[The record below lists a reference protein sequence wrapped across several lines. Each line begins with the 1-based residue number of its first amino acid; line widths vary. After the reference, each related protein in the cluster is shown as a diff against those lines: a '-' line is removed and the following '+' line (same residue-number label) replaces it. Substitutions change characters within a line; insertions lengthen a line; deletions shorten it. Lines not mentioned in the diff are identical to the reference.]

1 MKKIINNADNFVEES
16 ISGLVKSYP
25 EIYKY
30 SSETNKVLMRSVKG
44 NNKVGLVSGGG
55 SGHLPLF
62 TGYIGKGLLDSCAI
76 GNVFASPSVDEIS
89 TAIKSANS
97 EKGVLCIYGN
107 YGGDVMNFDM
117 ASEMLEME
125 DIKVES
131 VVVADDVAS
140 ASKEEKE
147 KRRGV
152 TGMLYV
158 FKTTGAIAESGADFD
173 EVKKIAI
180 KTNENIRTMG
190 IALTPTI
197 LPQAGKPTFEIGDDE
212 MEIGMGIHGE
222 PGIRRGKLKTAN
234 EITEELS
241 EKLLSDIDL
250 NKGDKV
256 SILINSLGA
265 TPHEELFIVADK
277 FNNILN
283 DNGIINSKSYVGRYA
298 TSMEM
303 AGMSI
308 TILKLDDELEKLLLE
323 EANCPFW
330 YLSLIH
336 I

>member
-30 SSETNKVLMRSVKG
+30 SSETNKVLMRSIKG

-55 SGHLPLF
+55 SGHLALF

-117 ASEMLEME
+117 ASEMLEMD

-173 EVKKIAI
+173 EVKRVAV

-197 LPQAGKPTFEIGDDE
+197 LPQAGKPTFEIGHDE

-330 YLSLIH
+330 Y
-336 I
+336 

>member
-30 SSETNKVLMRSVKG
+30 SSETNKVLMRSLKG
-44 NNKVGLVSGGG
+44 SNKVGLVSGGG

-173 EVKKIAI
+173 EVKRVAV
-180 KTNENIRTMG
+180 KTNGNIRTMG

-308 TILKLDDELEKLLLE
+308 TILKLDDELEKLLLA

-330 YLSLIH
+330 Y
-336 I
+336 

>member
-1 MKKIINNADNFVEES
+1 MLNLKTKEKKIIKKNQIIIFIFNQNNCK
-16 ISGLVKSYP
+16 I
-25 EIYKY
+25 IKY
-30 SSETNKVLMRSVKG
+30 EG
-44 NNKVGLVSGGG
+44 NNKYKIENYDGCIYDN
-55 SGHLPLF
+55 
-62 TGYIGKGLLDSCAI
+62 TDGKHMKFKDKNKQSRIITADIKYKSKVIKLINIYTPNGNPVDTEKYDYKLYWLDSL
-76 GNVFASPSVDEIS
+76 
-89 TAIKSANS
+89 IKKLKS
-97 EKGVLCIYGN
+97 L
-107 YGGDVMNFDM
+107 
-117 ASEMLEME
+117 L
-125 DIKVES
+125 
-131 VVVADDVAS
+131 
-140 ASKEEKE
+140 
-147 KRRGV
+147 
-152 TGMLYV
+152 
-158 FKTTGAIAESGADFD
+158 
-173 EVKKIAI
+173 

-241 EKLLSDIDL
+241 EKLLNDIDL

-323 EANCPFW
+323 ESNCPFW
-330 YLSLIH
+330 Y
-336 I
+336 

>member
-30 SSETNKVLMRSVKG
+30 SSETNKVLMRSVNA

-97 EKGVLCIYGN
+97 GNGVLCIYGN

-131 VVVADDVAS
+131 IVVADDVAS
-140 ASKEEKE
+140 ASKDEKE

-158 FKTTGAIAESGADFD
+158 FKITGAIAETGADFD
-173 EVKKIAI
+173 EVKRIAL
-180 KTNENIRTMG
+180 KTNDNIRTMG

-197 LPQAGKPTFEIGDDE
+197 LPQAGKPTFEIGNDE

-241 EKLLSDIDL
+241 EKLLNDISL
-250 NKGDKV
+250 TKGDRV

-265 TPHEELFIVADK
+265 TPHEELFIVANK
-277 FNNILN
+277 FNHILN
-283 DNGIINSKSYVGRYA
+283 DNGIINAKSYVGRYA

-330 YLSLIH
+330 Y
-336 I
+336 

>member
-1 MKKIINNADNFVEES
+1 MKKIINKPDDFVNES
-16 ISGLVKSYP
+16 INGLVNSYP
-25 EIYKY
+25 DIYKF
-30 SSETNKVLMRSVKG
+30 SSDTNKVLTRSKSSS
-44 NNKVGLVSGGG
+44 NKVGLVSGGG

-62 TGYIGKGLLDSCAI
+62 TGYIGNGLLDSCAI

-89 TAIKSANS
+89 TAIKEANS
-97 EKGVLCIYGN
+97 GKGVLCIYGN

-131 VVVADDVAS
+131 IVVADDVAS
-140 ASKEEKE
+140 ASYEEKE

-158 FKTTGAIAESGADFD
+158 FKTTGAMAETGADFD
-173 EVKKIAI
+173 EVKRVAL

-241 EKLLSDIDL
+241 EKLLNDIDL

-265 TPHEELFIVADK
+265 TPHEELFIVANK
-277 FNNILN
+277 FNNILS

-330 YLSLIH
+330 Y
-336 I
+336 

>member
-1 MKKIINNADNFVEES
+1 MKKIINNPDNFVEES
-16 ISGLVKSYP
+16 IKGLVNTYP
-25 EIYKY
+25 KIYKF
-30 SSETNKVLMRSVKG
+30 SSATNKVLTRYNEASS
-44 NNKVGLVSGGG
+44 KVGLVSGGG

-62 TGYIGKGLLDSCAI
+62 TGYIGTGLLDTCAI

-97 EKGVLCIYGN
+97 GKGVLCIYGN
-107 YGGDVMNFDM
+107 YGGDVMNSDM
-117 ASEMLEME
+117 ASEMLNME

-131 VVVADDVAS
+131 IVVADDVAS
-140 ASKEEKE
+140 ASNEERE

-158 FKTTGAIAESGADFD
+158 FKTTGAIAETGADFD
-173 EVKKIAI
+173 EVKRIAL

-197 LPQAGKPTFEIGDDE
+197 LPQAAKPTFEIGDDE

-222 PGIRRGKLKTAN
+222 PGIRRGKLKSAD

-241 EKLLSDIDL
+241 EKLLSDISL
-250 NKGDKV
+250 SKGDRV
-256 SILINSLGA
+256 SILVNSLGA
-265 TPHEELFIVADK
+265 TPHEELFIVANK
-277 FNNILN
+277 FNNILD

-308 TILKLDDELEKLLLE
+308 SILKLDDELEKLLLE
-323 EANCPFW
+323 KTNCPFW
-330 YLSLIH
+330 Y
-336 I
+336 

>member
-1 MKKIINNADNFVEES
+1 MKKIINQPDDFVNES
-16 ISGLVKSYP
+16 IKGLVVSYP
-25 EIYKY
+25 EIYKF
-30 SSETNKVLMRSVKG
+30 STDTNKVLMRTKKSS
-44 NNKVGLVSGGG
+44 NKVGLVSGGG

-62 TGYIGKGLLDSCAI
+62 TGYIGNGLLDSCAI

-89 TAIKSANS
+89 TAIKSADS
-97 EKGVLCIYGN
+97 GKGVLCIYGN

-131 VVVADDVAS
+131 IVVADDVAS
-140 ASKEEKE
+140 ASNEEKD

-158 FKTTGAIAESGADFD
+158 FKTTGAIAETGADFD
-173 EVKKIAI
+173 EVKRIAL

-197 LPQAGKPTFEIGDDE
+197 LPQAGKPTFEIGEDE

-222 PGIRRGKLKTAN
+222 PGIRRGKLRSAN

-241 EKLLSDIDL
+241 EKLLGDINL
-250 NKGDKV
+250 SKGDRV

-265 TPHEELFIVADK
+265 TPHEELFIVANK
-277 FNNILN
+277 FNDILK
-283 DNGIINSKSYVGRYA
+283 DNGIVNSKSYVGRYA

-308 TILKLDDELEKLLLE
+308 SILKLDDELEKLLLE
-323 EANCPFW
+323 KTNCPFW
-330 YLSLIH
+330 Y
-336 I
+336 

>member
-1 MKKIINNADNFVEES
+1 MKKIINQPDDFVNES
-16 ISGLVKSYP
+16 IKGLVVSYP
-25 EIYKY
+25 EIYKF
-30 SSETNKVLMRSVKG
+30 STDTNKVLMRTKKSS
-44 NNKVGLVSGGG
+44 NKVGLVSGGG

-62 TGYIGKGLLDSCAI
+62 TGYIGNGLLDSCAI

-89 TAIKSANS
+89 TAIKSADS
-97 EKGVLCIYGN
+97 GKGVLCIYGN

-131 VVVADDVAS
+131 IVVADDVAS
-140 ASKEEKE
+140 ASNEEKD

-158 FKTTGAIAESGADFD
+158 FKTTGAIAETGADFD
-173 EVKKIAI
+173 EVKRIAL

-197 LPQAGKPTFEIGDDE
+197 LPQAGKPTFEIGNDE

-222 PGIRRGKLKTAN
+222 PGIRRGKLKSAD

-241 EKLLSDIDL
+241 EKLLGDINL
-250 NKGDKV
+250 SNGDKV
-256 SILINSLGA
+256 SILVNSLGA
-265 TPHEELFIVADK
+265 TPHEELFIVANK
-277 FNNILN
+277 FNSILN
-283 DNGIINSKSYVGRYA
+283 DKGIINSKSYVGRYA

-303 AGMSI
+303 SGMSI
-308 TILKLDDELEKLLLE
+308 SILKLDDELEKLLLE
-323 EANCPFW
+323 KANCPFW
-330 YLSLIH
+330 Y
-336 I
+336 

>member
-44 NNKVGLVSGGG
+44 NNKVGIVSGGG

-173 EVKKIAI
+173 EVKRVAL

-330 YLSLIH
+330 Y
-336 I
+336 

>member
-1 MKKIINNADNFVEES
+1 MKKIINNADNFVGES

-30 SSETNKVLMRSVKG
+30 SSETDKVLMRSVKG

-173 EVKKIAI
+173 EVKRVAV

-241 EKLLSDIDL
+241 EKLLNDIDL

-330 YLSLIH
+330 Y
-336 I
+336 

>member
-97 EKGVLCIYGN
+97 EKGVLCFYGN

-131 VVVADDVAS
+131 IVVADDVAS

-173 EVKKIAI
+173 EVKRVAL

-241 EKLLSDIDL
+241 EKLLNDIDL

-330 YLSLIH
+330 Y
-336 I
+336 

>member
-1 MKKIINNADNFVEES
+1 MKKIINQPDDFVNES
-16 ISGLVKSYP
+16 IKGLVVSYP
-25 EIYKY
+25 EIYKF
-30 SSETNKVLMRSVKG
+30 STDTNKVLMRTKKSS
-44 NNKVGLVSGGG
+44 NKVGLVSGGG

-62 TGYIGKGLLDSCAI
+62 TGYIGNGLLDSCAI

-89 TAIKSANS
+89 TAIKSADS
-97 EKGVLCIYGN
+97 GKGVLCIYGN

-131 VVVADDVAS
+131 IVVADDVAS
-140 ASKEEKE
+140 AANEEKD

-158 FKTTGAIAESGADFD
+158 FKTTGAIAETGADFD
-173 EVKKIAI
+173 EVKRIAL

-197 LPQAGKPTFEIGDDE
+197 LPQAGKPTFEIGEDE

-222 PGIRRGKLKTAN
+222 PGIRRGKLRSAN

-241 EKLLSDIDL
+241 EKLLGDINL
-250 NKGDKV
+250 SKGDRV

-265 TPHEELFIVADK
+265 TPHEELFIVANK
-277 FNNILN
+277 FNDILK
-283 DNGIINSKSYVGRYA
+283 DNGIVNSKSYVGRYA

-308 TILKLDDELEKLLLE
+308 SILKLDDELEKLLLE
-323 EANCPFW
+323 KTNCPFW
-330 YLSLIH
+330 Y
-336 I
+336 

>member
-173 EVKKIAI
+173 EVKRIAI

-241 EKLLSDIDL
+241 EKLLNDISL
-250 NKGDKV
+250 TKGDRV

-265 TPHEELFIVADK
+265 TPHEELFIVANK
-277 FNNILN
+277 FDNILN
-283 DNGIINSKSYVGRYA
+283 DNGIINAKSYVGRYA

-330 YLSLIH
+330 Y
-336 I
+336 

>member
-30 SSETNKVLMRSVKG
+30 FSETNKVLMRSVKG

-173 EVKKIAI
+173 EVKRVAV

-241 EKLLSDIDL
+241 EKLLNDIDL

-330 YLSLIH
+330 Y
-336 I
+336 

>member
-117 ASEMLEME
+117 ASEMLQME

-131 VVVADDVAS
+131 IVVADDVAS

-173 EVKKIAI
+173 EVKRVAL

-330 YLSLIH
+330 Y
-336 I
+336 

>member
-25 EIYKY
+25 KIYKY
-30 SSETNKVLMRSVKG
+30 SYETNKVLMRSIKG

-140 ASKEEKE
+140 APKEEKE

-173 EVKKIAI
+173 EVKRVAL

-241 EKLLSDIDL
+241 EKLLNDIDL

-330 YLSLIH
+330 Y
-336 I
+336 

>member
-131 VVVADDVAS
+131 IVVADDVAS

-158 FKTTGAIAESGADFD
+158 FKTTGAIAEKGADFD
-173 EVKKIAI
+173 EVKRVAL

-330 YLSLIH
+330 Y
-336 I
+336 